1 MNDFPLYCVIMLAG
15 EIIVILPFILLSS
28 QRHTRSIILL
38 FALFIG
44 NIIVTVSP
52 FYASLHIGHWNWMG
66 KSFAVLFSI
75 ILIFLLKLSP
85 NAIGLQ
91 LPQNSTPMAG
101 YRPRHY
107 GVNGLYECDCL
118 CLG

>member
-1 MNDFPLYCVIMLAG
+1 MMNNLLLYCVTMLTG
-15 EIIVILPFILLSS
+15 EIILILPFVLLSA
-28 QRHTRSIILL
+28 QQHTRSIILL
-38 FALFIG
+38 FSLFLG

-91 LPQNSTPMAG
+91 LPQTA
-101 YRPRHY
+101 RQ
-107 GVNGLYECDCL
+107 
-118 CLG
+118 